1 MLHVL
6 YHFCS
11 PCPQL
16 TVEEYVHAME
26 TLVNDYRFTLYNIC
40 YKRILCCWIVFA
52 FSVLMGLLFSG
63 LNGIALFSLGV
74 GWLFLNASAIFL
86 CMWLKLRLSRGLERC
101 IAAVNRQLLRHKII
115 VVLDDRG
122 NISCHKVNLCFM
134 YYEPARCVKYLNDYI
149 ARSEQNGVPIEAG
162 WEARLDVEVNDI
174 VIQGSNTTRV
184 SRKQVWV
191 QILTHLDHFHQQ
203 TFFTHPKIHLTV
215 AFVSLSLWP
224 ICEFQNICLY
234 LILNR
239 LDYLGMCAIHIF
251 TRGVC

>member
-1 MLHVL
+1 
-6 YHFCS
+6 
-11 PCPQL
+11 
-16 TVEEYVHAME
+16 ME

-40 YKRILCCWIVFA
+40 YKRILCCWIIFA

-101 IAAVNRQLLRHKII
+101 IAAVNRQLLRHKIV

-122 NISCHKVNLCFM
+122 KISCHKVNLCFM
-134 YYEPARCVKYLNDYI
+134 YYEPARCIKYLNDFI

-184 SRKQVWV
+184 SRKQVSV
-191 QILTHLDHFHQQ
+191 G
-203 TFFTHPKIHLTV
+203 IHCNEV
-215 AFVSLSLWP
+215 V
-224 ICEFQNICLY
+224 
-234 LILNR
+234 
-239 LDYLGMCAIHIF
+239 GH
-251 TRGVC
+251 